1 MAQLFPALRAAA
13 SHATSRILLSLIA
26 GLVIGALLAGE
37 GASVL
42 DPVLS
47 VAEPVGGI
55 WLDALRMTIVPLVFS
70 LLVVGVASAAGTAA
84 AGGTAARALLW
95 FAVFLTLSAAFS
107 AAALTG
113 VLAVWPAP
121 EAAAAGLRAAAG
133 ASAEALPE
141 FPTMAAWLRAFI
153 PVNPVAAAAEG
164 TMASLVVFALLF
176 GLAATRIRPD
186 LQRTLLAVFQA
197 VVEAMLVLVQWVLAV
212 APIGVF
218 ALALVVGA
226 RAGFGAA
233 GALGHYILLLSGVCV
248 AVTLL
253 AYLIAVAASAPLLG
267 FARAVAPAQAVAFST
282 QSSIASLPAMIAGT
296 QALGVSEKTSAVV
309 LPLAVSLF
317 RITSPAANLGVAV
330 YCAHVFGVDL
340 NLALMLAGIGVA
352 AVISL
357 ASVGLPGQI
366 TFFTTTG
373 PICLIMGVP
382 LELLPILLAVE
393 TIPDIFRTVGNVTA
407 DVAVT
412 CLVADRAGEAAAED
426 PTVELA

>member
-1 MAQLFPALRAAA
+1 MMPQLFPALRAAA
-13 SHATSRILLSLIA
+13 SHSTVRILLSLVA
-26 GLVIGALLAGE
+26 GLVLGALLAGQ
-37 GASVL
+37 GAGML
-42 DPVLS
+42 DPVLAI
-47 VAEPVGGI
+47 AEPVGGI

-84 AGGTAARALLW
+84 AGGTAAKALLW
-95 FAVFLTLSAAFS
+95 FGVFLVLSAIFS
-107 AAALTG
+107 AAALSG
-113 VLAVWPAP
+113 VLSVWPAP
-121 EAAAAGLRAAAG
+121 AAAVAGLREAAG
-133 ASAEALPE
+133 ASAEKLPE
-141 FPTMAAWLRAFI
+141 FPTMAAWLRAFV

-176 GLAATRIRPD
+176 GLAATRIRAD
-186 LQRTLLAVFQA
+186 LQAGLLSFFQA
-197 VVEAMLVLVQWVLAV
+197 VVETMLVLVQWVLLV

-226 RAGFGAA
+226 KAGFGAA
-233 GALGHYILLLSGVCV
+233 GALGHYIVLLSGVCI

-253 AYLIAVAASAPLLG
+253 AYPIALAARANLFA

-296 QALGVSEKTSAVV
+296 QSLGVPEKVSAVV

-340 NLALMLAGIGVA
+340 NFALLAAGVGVA

-412 CLVADRAGEAAAED
+412 CLVAGGERDAEAA
-426 PTVELA
+426 

>member
-1 MAQLFPALRAAA
+1 MAQLVPALRAAA
-13 SHATSRILLSLIA
+13 SHSTLRILAALVA
-26 GLVIGALLAGE
+26 GLVIGAGLAGQ
-37 GASVL
+37 GDGVL
-42 DPVLS
+42 APMLA
-47 VAEPVGGI
+47 VAEPVGGA

-70 LLVVGVASAAGTAA
+70 LLVVGAASAAGTAA
-84 AGGTAARALLW
+84 AGGTAARALGL
-95 FAVFLTLSAAFS
+95 FALCLVLSAAFS
-107 AAALTG
+107 AAALSG
-113 VLAVWPAP
+113 VLSVWPAP
-121 EAAAAGLRAAAG
+121 AEAAAGLRAAAG
-133 ASAEALPE
+133 TSTEEVPE

-153 PVNPVAAAAEG
+153 PVNPIAAAAEG
-164 TMASLVVFALLF
+164 SMAPLVVFALLF
-176 GLAATRIRPD
+176 GLAATRIRAD
-186 LQRTLLAVFQA
+186 LQQGLLGVFQA
-197 VVEAMLVLVQWVLAV
+197 VVETMMVLVQWVLFV
-212 APIGVF
+212 APLGVF

-226 RAGFGAA
+226 KAGFGAA

-253 AYLIAVAASAPLLG
+253 AYLIALAARVPLFA
-267 FARAVAPAQAVAFST
+267 FARAVIPAQAVAFST
-282 QSSIASLPAMIAGT
+282 QSSIASLPAMIAAT
-296 QALGVSEKTSAVV
+296 RQLKAPEAVTDMV

-330 YCAHVFGVDL
+330 YSAHVFGVDL
-340 NLALMLAGIGVA
+340 NLALMAAGIGVA

-373 PICLIMGVP
+373 PICLVMGVP

-412 CLVADRAGEAAAED
+412 CLAGRGVREAED
-426 PTVELA
+426 AAVELA